1 MLGYKLNIF
10 FITHQKKIMKN
21 SFIILLYLGFTSI
34 LIGQET
40 TEINKLKKNLQ
51 QELVDTSKVTIYLK
65 IANLYLKSNTDSAY
79 VNLSKALVLAK
90 NANDQFKV
98 AQTLNRI
105 GYYHE
110 NLGNYKD
117 AIENYKKS
125 LLIYEKQNNKN
136 KMASINDVLG
146 YNYSKLYAED
156 RAIEYYFKSLSLNKE
171 ISNQEGIA
179 SNFTNIGNLYYE
191 EENYE
196 FAEKYF
202 RDALSIYEKLEDK
215 YGISSSYTN
224 IANVLDDSGEVAESL
239 EYYKKSIAI
248 ERELGD
254 QYGIAINYNNIGD
267 SYINLKQYTEAKK
280 YLDKA
285 MKIAD
290 SLGERDLQAIV
301 LLNISDVQN
310 KQKNYQNAIYSARE
324 SYAIAD
330 LIGNLDYKL
339 DNLLNASRAY
349 EGLGNNVLAL
359 DRLKQY
365 TVIRDSLLKMDR
377 LKKIKLFNTLNELE
391 KSQYTITD
399 LSKTSEKAQLNY
411 EKEKKYTHFLIIA
424 IVIFAF
430 LLILFIQ
437 QNASKKKAYNLLEFK
452 NYQVHK
458 MKDEIDEQSN
468 KLKQL
473 NSTKDKFFSII
484 AHDLKNPFNSITG
497 FTELMIEN
505 NEIYDSA
512 KRLKFLKI
520 IKGSTA
526 KVSSLLDNLLIWAN
540 SQSGK
545 LKFNPKN
552 INLSQQVAD
561 VVSFLEIQS
570 INKDISV
577 LNMVEKNIF
586 LKADEN
592 MLDTILRNLIS
603 NAIKFTPP
611 KGEIQIYATLKNDF
625 AEITVKDNGV
635 GISEAEI
642 PTIFNVNEI
651 SSSMGTSNEQGSGLG
666 LILCK
671 DFVESHGGEIW
682 VESIVNKGSE
692 FKFTLPIWK
701 E

>member
-1 MLGYKLNIF
+1 
-10 FITHQKKIMKN
+10 MKN

-34 LIGQET
+34 LMGQET
-40 TEINKLKKNLQ
+40 AEITKLKKDLQ
-51 QELVDTSKVTIYLK
+51 QELVDTSKVSIQLK
-65 IANLYLKSNTDSAY
+65 ISNLYLKSNPDSAF
-79 VNLSKALVLAK
+79 VNLTKALVLAK
-90 NANDQFKV
+90 IAGDQSKI
-98 AQTLNRI
+98 AQVINRI

-110 NLGNYKD
+110 KTGNYKD
-117 AIENYKKS
+117 AIENYNKS
-125 LLIYEKQNNKN
+125 LLIYEKLNIKN
-136 KMASINDVLG
+136 KMGSTYDALG
-146 YNYSKLYAED
+146 YNYSKLYGED
-156 RAIEYYFKSLSLNKE
+156 RAIEYYLKSLTLNKE

-179 SNFTNIGNLYYE
+179 SNYTNIGNLYYE
-191 EENYE
+191 EENHE
-196 FAEKYF
+196 LAEKYF
-202 RDALSIYEKLEDK
+202 RDALSIYEKLENK

-224 IANVLDDSGEVAESL
+224 IANVLDDSGEVAEGL

-248 ERELGD
+248 EKELGD

-267 SYINLKQYTEAKK
+267 SYINLKQYTEAKE
-280 YLDKA
+280 YLNKA

-301 LLNISDVQN
+301 LLNISDVEN
-310 KQKNYQNAIYSARE
+310 KQKHYQNAISAARE

-349 EGLGNNVLAL
+349 EGLGNTVLAL
-359 DRLKQY
+359 ERLKQY
-365 TVIRDSLLKMDR
+365 TSIRDSLLKMDR
-377 LKKIKLFNTLNELE
+377 VKKIKLFNTLNKLE
-391 KSQYTITD
+391 KSQYTIND

-411 EKEKKYTHFLIIA
+411 EREKKYTNFLVIA
-424 IVIFAF
+424 IVIFSF
-430 LLILFIQ
+430 LLILLIQ

-484 AHDLKNPFNSITG
+484 AHDLKNPFNSIAG
-497 FTELMIEN
+497 FTELMMEN
-505 NEIYDSA
+505 NEIYDAA

-552 INLSQQVAD
+552 INLAQLVANA
-561 VVSFLEIQS
+561 VSFLEIQA
-570 INKDISV
+570 INKDILI
-577 LNMVEKNIF
+577 LNKVEKNIF

-603 NAIKFTPP
+603 NAIKFTQP

-635 GISEAEI
+635 GMSEAEI
-642 PTIFNVNEI
+642 ATIFNVNEI
-651 SSSMGTSNEQGSGLG
+651 SSSLGTSNEQGSGLG

-671 DFVESHGGEIW
+671 DFVESHGGKIW
-682 VESIVNKGSE
+682 VESVANKGSE